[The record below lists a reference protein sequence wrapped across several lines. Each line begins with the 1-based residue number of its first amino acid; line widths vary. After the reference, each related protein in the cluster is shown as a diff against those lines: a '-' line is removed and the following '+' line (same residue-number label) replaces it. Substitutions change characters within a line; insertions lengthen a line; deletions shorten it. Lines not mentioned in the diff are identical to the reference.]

1 MNKNSFKDV
10 LNKFMPD
17 DNSIS
22 LLADY
27 LGYEVG
33 KNPLDPDGEWKILF
47 SKRVANKNNGVIAI
61 KPEKELNEDTSTME
75 VRKLSQAALE
85 FSNTLGS
92 SFYVN
97 IIAFIGEKRVV
108 FFKKGEANRDIRLDL
123 NPDNVD
129 KTLYINNLNQLK
141 DENILIEEDI
151 FGLNGGQAT
160 IRISDDVFKRELTT
174 HFLTMINYYRK
185 KMSELITGSSKIRNE
200 LALLLTE
207 KAKFYLNQGQPG
219 LINLVDEESY
229 RSALSVIVDTIILRQ
244 LMRRFLEAYYGEKS
258 FEVDD
263 ITLGVGSGT
272 LDEAIA
278 STVKVATQL
287 AEEKEIKKLNQK
299 QTSLTQ
305 EISLFD
311 DLFDDE
317 EIKKTSQIEFIDQTG
332 PQTIQELTKKAQKQF
347 ELAYAGDL
355 YAGSVS
361 KVINQVEQTISKEMP
376 DFQAKFWNDT
386 NSGNYSFR
394 YEDMPPESLE
404 KQYEQS
410 MSKNVQIKVEND
422 EDGTPIPKV
431 FYGTDE
437 QE

>member
-47 SKRVANKNNGVIAI
+47 SKRVVNKNNGVIAI

-200 LALLLTE
+200 LAPLLTE

-244 LMRRFLEAYYGEKS
+244 LMRRFLEAYYGEK
-258 FEVDD
+258 V
-263 ITLGVGSGT
+263 L
-272 LDEAIA
+272 
-278 STVKVATQL
+278 
-287 AEEKEIKKLNQK
+287 KLMI
-299 QTSLTQ
+299 L
-305 EISLFD
+305 L
-311 DLFDDE
+311 
-317 EIKKTSQIEFIDQTG
+317 
-332 PQTIQELTKKAQKQF
+332 
-347 ELAYAGDL
+347 
-355 YAGSVS
+355 
-361 KVINQVEQTISKEMP
+361 
-376 DFQAKFWNDT
+376 
-386 NSGNYSFR
+386 
-394 YEDMPPESLE
+394 
-404 KQYEQS
+404 
-410 MSKNVQIKVEND
+410 
-422 EDGTPIPKV
+422 
-431 FYGTDE
+431 
-437 QE
+437 